1 MSVLRKVR
9 GNPNAEITIYRATP
23 GSKINR
29 GDWITLSKSYA
40 KWHNQS
46 QFDGKANVLEMRV
59 KAKDVQYAGDDINEF
74 GYFPDGDIKNSISN
88 KTWQEYLEEN
98 YRSTGTRTNMQ
109 NIKIPTVQDI
119 QSVENSNIDLP
130 NPNRVL
136 NPLEISKLTPEDAST
151 TPPLPNVRRNRVNDG
166 NSSFASNIQNK
177 TNMLNE
183 EQKGTIL
190 SDEEVRYYD
199 KITNKE
205 SLEKAFEKLN
215 NNGRHETES
224 WFAKDSENATATDI
238 AEGWILLKQYADNND
253 SDGMVAVAK
262 KLRDMGTKAGEKAG
276 EELLGPA
283 YGAAGATL
291 GTVLGAL
298 IALAFLG
305 FVLWTYRGK
314 MRRQYRTDRSHKLE
328 SYQHILK
335 VLVFTALPILFS
347 TAIYNINQILDLT
360 IFNHIMEAQGFTED
374 EYMALQGIYSGKYD
388 TLVNVPLSIPTALCA
403 SVVPSLTAAVATR
416 SKKLVHAKID
426 QTLRLNMV
434 ITIPCGVGFLVLA
447 SPLMVLLYNDASATP
462 AYLLMIGSVVV
473 VLYSWASILNSILHG
488 LNYISSPAKNAGI
501 ALVVHLIAFVIMMTV
516 FKMNVYA
523 LAAGNI
529 VFSLCMYWLDQRKV
543 HKVCGFRINIMD
555 TFIKPLIASAVMGV
569 IAYVVYFGL
578 DKLIGGRWIPICV
591 ALAVAVVVYVVVV
604 LKIGTL
610 SEDDITALPMGVRL
624 LRYCKKLHL
633 LPQPGDE

>member
-1 MSVLRKVR
+1 MAEERQKRRTAPAQNDDFIAQGAILAAATVLTKVIGVVYRIPLANILGDTGNGFYGYAYQIYAMALMVSSLSLPTAVSKLVSAKMAVGQKRNALRVFACSMIFAVVVGLLVTAVVFFGADAISVYAMRSPLSVYALKML
-9 GNPNAEITIYRATP
+9 AP
-23 GSKINR
+23 GLFIVAIMAVIR
-29 GDWITLSKSYA
+29 
-40 KWHNQS
+40 
-46 QFDGKANVLEMRV
+46 
-59 KAKDVQYAGDDINEF
+59 
-74 GYFPDGDIKNSISN
+74 GYFQGLGSMMPTAVSQIIEQLIRAVISIA
-88 KTWQEYLEEN
+88 
-98 YRSTGTRTNMQ
+98 GAA
-109 NIKIPTVQDI
+109 IFV
-119 QSVENSNIDLP
+119 
-130 NPNRVL
+130 
-136 NPLEISKLTPEDAST
+136 
-151 TPPLPNVRRNRVNDG
+151 
-166 NSSFASNIQNK
+166 
-177 TNMLNE
+177 
-183 EQKGTIL
+183 
-190 SDEEVRYYD
+190 
-199 KITNKE
+199 
-205 SLEKAFEKLN
+205 
-215 NNGRHETES
+215 
-224 WFAKDSENATATDI
+224 
-238 AEGWILLKQYADNND
+238 
-253 SDGMVAVAK
+253 
-262 KLRDMGTKAGEKAG
+262 DMGTKAGEKAG

-529 VFSLCMYWLDQRKV
+529 VFSLCMCWLDQRKV

-569 IAYVVYFGL
+569 IAYLVYFGL

>member
-1 MSVLRKVR
+1 MAEERQKRRTAPAQNDDFIAQGAILAAATVLTKVIGVVYRIPLANILGDTGNGFYGYAYQIYAMALMVSSLSLPTAVSKLVSAKMAVGQKRNALRVFACSMIFAVVVGLLVTAVVFFGADAISVHAMRSPLSVYALKML
-9 GNPNAEITIYRATP
+9 AP
-23 GSKINR
+23 GLFIVAIMAVIR
-29 GDWITLSKSYA
+29 
-40 KWHNQS
+40 
-46 QFDGKANVLEMRV
+46 
-59 KAKDVQYAGDDINEF
+59 
-74 GYFPDGDIKNSISN
+74 GYFQGLGSMMPTAVSQIIEQLIRAVISIA
-88 KTWQEYLEEN
+88 
-98 YRSTGTRTNMQ
+98 GAA
-109 NIKIPTVQDI
+109 IFV
-119 QSVENSNIDLP
+119 
-130 NPNRVL
+130 
-136 NPLEISKLTPEDAST
+136 
-151 TPPLPNVRRNRVNDG
+151 
-166 NSSFASNIQNK
+166 
-177 TNMLNE
+177 
-183 EQKGTIL
+183 
-190 SDEEVRYYD
+190 
-199 KITNKE
+199 
-205 SLEKAFEKLN
+205 
-215 NNGRHETES
+215 
-224 WFAKDSENATATDI
+224 
-238 AEGWILLKQYADNND
+238 
-253 SDGMVAVAK
+253 
-262 KLRDMGTKAGEKAG
+262 DMGTKAGEKAG

-529 VFSLCMYWLDQRKV
+529 VFSLCMCWLDQRKV

-569 IAYVVYFGL
+569 IAYLVYFGL

-591 ALAVAVVVYVVVV
+591 TLAVAVVVYVVVV

>member
-1 MSVLRKVR
+1 MAEERQKRRTAPAQNDDFIAQGAILAAATVLTKVIGVVYRIPLANILGDTGNGFYGYAYQIYAMALMVSSLSLPTAVSKLVSAKMAVGQKRNALRVFACSMIFAVVVGLLVTAVVFFGADAISVYAMRSPLSVYALKML
-9 GNPNAEITIYRATP
+9 AP
-23 GSKINR
+23 GLFIVAIMAVIR
-29 GDWITLSKSYA
+29 
-40 KWHNQS
+40 
-46 QFDGKANVLEMRV
+46 
-59 KAKDVQYAGDDINEF
+59 
-74 GYFPDGDIKNSISN
+74 GYFQGLGSMMPTAVSQIIEQLIRAVISIA
-88 KTWQEYLEEN
+88 
-98 YRSTGTRTNMQ
+98 GAA
-109 NIKIPTVQDI
+109 IFV
-119 QSVENSNIDLP
+119 
-130 NPNRVL
+130 
-136 NPLEISKLTPEDAST
+136 
-151 TPPLPNVRRNRVNDG
+151 
-166 NSSFASNIQNK
+166 
-177 TNMLNE
+177 
-183 EQKGTIL
+183 
-190 SDEEVRYYD
+190 
-199 KITNKE
+199 
-205 SLEKAFEKLN
+205 
-215 NNGRHETES
+215 
-224 WFAKDSENATATDI
+224 
-238 AEGWILLKQYADNND
+238 
-253 SDGMVAVAK
+253 
-262 KLRDMGTKAGEKAG
+262 DMGTKAGEKAG

-298 IALAFLG
+298 IALGFLG

-529 VFSLCMYWLDQRKV
+529 VFSLCMCWLDQRKV

-569 IAYVVYFGL
+569 IAYLVYFGL

>member
-1 MSVLRKVR
+1 MAEERQKRRTAPAQNDDFIAQGAILAAATVLTKVIGVVYRIPLANILGDTGNGFYGYAYQIYAMALMVSSLSLPTAVSKLVSAKMAVGQKRNALRVFACSMIFAVVVGLLVTAVVFFGADAISVHAMRSPLSVYALKML
-9 GNPNAEITIYRATP
+9 AP
-23 GSKINR
+23 GLFIVAIMAVIR
-29 GDWITLSKSYA
+29 
-40 KWHNQS
+40 
-46 QFDGKANVLEMRV
+46 
-59 KAKDVQYAGDDINEF
+59 
-74 GYFPDGDIKNSISN
+74 GYFQGLGSMMPTAVSQIIEQLIRAVISIA
-88 KTWQEYLEEN
+88 
-98 YRSTGTRTNMQ
+98 GAA
-109 NIKIPTVQDI
+109 IFV
-119 QSVENSNIDLP
+119 
-130 NPNRVL
+130 
-136 NPLEISKLTPEDAST
+136 
-151 TPPLPNVRRNRVNDG
+151 
-166 NSSFASNIQNK
+166 
-177 TNMLNE
+177 
-183 EQKGTIL
+183 
-190 SDEEVRYYD
+190 
-199 KITNKE
+199 
-205 SLEKAFEKLN
+205 
-215 NNGRHETES
+215 
-224 WFAKDSENATATDI
+224 
-238 AEGWILLKQYADNND
+238 
-253 SDGMVAVAK
+253 
-262 KLRDMGTKAGEKAG
+262 DMGTKAGEKAG

-529 VFSLCMYWLDQRKV
+529 VFSLCMCWLDQRKV

-569 IAYVVYFGL
+569 IAYLVYFGL

-591 ALAVAVVVYVVVV
+591 VLAVAVVVYVVVV

-633 LPQPGDE
+633 LPQSESE